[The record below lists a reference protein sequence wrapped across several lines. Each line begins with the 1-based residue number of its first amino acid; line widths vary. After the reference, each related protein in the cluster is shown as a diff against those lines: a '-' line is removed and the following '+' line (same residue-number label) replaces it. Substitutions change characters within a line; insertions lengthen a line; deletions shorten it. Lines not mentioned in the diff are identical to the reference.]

1 MNKKNFLNILNKE
14 LVIAVGCTEPISI
27 AYAASLAQ
35 IYLKGKEISNIKVL
49 ASKNIVKNAMAVTIP
64 GTDSCGIPLAAS
76 LGAIAGNADK
86 ELEVLSNLN
95 SIHIKNAKE
104 MINKG
109 KVTLELSKS
118 PKKFYVEVIIENN
131 ASKSRVIIEDSHTNI
146 TLIEADG
153 EVIKK
158 TETEKINEKQ
168 NLEFL
173 NLNSIYD
180 FIETV
185 EINELNFI
193 TDSIEMNL
201 KICKE
206 GLNNQYGLQVGG
218 TIKTGIN
225 NDILSH
231 DMASYAVAL
240 TAAGSDARMSGSSLP
255 VISNSG
261 SGNQG
266 ISATI
271 PVVVAAEYLNADTD
285 KLLRSVTLSHLIT
298 IYIKSK
304 FGRLSTLCGATV
316 SATGACCGITYLL
329 GGEKTEIEFA
339 IQNMIG
345 NVAGILCDGAK
356 PGCALKVA
364 TCTNAAI
371 HSAQMAIQGIK
382 IDSTQGIIEDDAEK
396 TIENF
401 CKLGN
406 LGMSKADEIILD
418 IMLKKSVY
426 ME

>member
-1 MNKKNFLNILNKE
+1 
-14 LVIAVGCTEPISI
+14 
-27 AYAASLAQ
+27 
-35 IYLKGKEISNIKVL
+35 
-49 ASKNIVKNAMAVTIP
+49 
-64 GTDSCGIPLAAS
+64 
-76 LGAIAGNADK
+76 
-86 ELEVLSNLN
+86 
-95 SIHIKNAKE
+95 
-104 MINKG
+104 
-109 KVTLELSKS
+109 
-118 PKKFYVEVIIENN
+118 
-131 ASKSRVIIEDSHTNI
+131 
-146 TLIEADG
+146 
-153 EVIKK
+153 
-158 TETEKINEKQ
+158 
-168 NLEFL
+168 
-173 NLNSIYD
+173 
-180 FIETV
+180 
-185 EINELNFI
+185 
-193 TDSIEMNL
+193 
-201 KICKE
+201 
-206 GLNNQYGLQVGG
+206 
-218 TIKTGIN
+218 
-225 NDILSH
+225 
-231 DMASYAVAL
+231 
-240 TAAGSDARMSGSSLP
+240 
-255 VISNSG
+255 NSG
-261 SGNQG
+261 SGNLG

-271 PVVVAAEYLNADTD
+271 PVVVAAEYLNAYTD
-285 KLLRSVTLSHLIT
+285 KLLRSVALSHLIT

-371 HSAQMAIQGIK
+371 LSAQMAIQGIK